1 MAPGASKMKKDT
13 EVKKEKDK
21 KNMPPKEKAAP
32 KKVKAEKPA
41 DEPAAT
47 KIKTEQGA
55 GKSERID
62 MSRADLSGLL
72 TSLKHQTVAKK
83 VSPEHRENAK
93 KILEDAHQQ
102 LFSISAYYT

>member
-21 KNMPPKEKAAP
+21 KKKKHAP
-32 KKVKAEKPA
+32 KKRLLPRRSKQ
-41 DEPAAT
+41 T
-47 KIKTEQGA
+47 SLQ
-55 GKSERID
+55 
-62 MSRADLSGLL
+62 MSLQQQRSKQNRALAQVREEADLSGLL

-83 VSPEHRENAK
+83 ASPEHRENAR

>member
-1 MAPGASKMKKDT
+1 
-13 EVKKEKDK
+13 
-21 KNMPPKEKAAP
+21 
-32 KKVKAEKPA
+32 
-41 DEPAAT
+41 
-47 KIKTEQGA
+47 
-55 GKSERID
+55 

-102 LFSISAYYT
+102 IFSISAYYT

>member
-21 KNMPPKEKAAP
+21 KTCPKEKAAP
-32 KKVKAEKPA
+32 KKVKADKPA
-41 DEPAAT
+41 DEPPAT
-47 KIKTEQGA
+47 KIKTEQAA
-55 GKSERID
+55 GKSEKIE

-83 VSPEHRENAK
+83 ASPEHRENAK
-93 KILEDAHQQ
+93 KILEDARQQ

>member
-1 MAPGASKMKKDT
+1 
-13 EVKKEKDK
+13 
-21 KNMPPKEKAAP
+21 
-32 KKVKAEKPA
+32 
-41 DEPAAT
+41 
-47 KIKTEQGA
+47 
-55 GKSERID
+55 

-93 KILEDAHQQ
+93 KILEDARQQ